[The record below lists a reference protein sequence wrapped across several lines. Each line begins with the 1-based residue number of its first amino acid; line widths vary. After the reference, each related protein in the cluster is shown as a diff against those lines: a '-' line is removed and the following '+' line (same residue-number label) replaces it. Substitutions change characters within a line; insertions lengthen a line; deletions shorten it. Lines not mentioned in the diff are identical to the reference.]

1 MFRILLIII
10 IGLSANCSAYGAE
23 QFAVFSGNDGLHLNA
38 GGSVAVYVSDD
49 APNGVRIA
57 ANNLLADIKA
67 VCGADAGITKDRE
80 KARIVISTKPDG
92 KWESYVIR
100 VGKSRLEIT
109 GSDKRGTIYGIYELS
124 RQIGV
129 SPWYWWADVPVARH
143 DDIRLKEGTYTD
155 GEPAVKYRGI
165 FINDEFPSMTA
176 WAREKFGGLNSK
188 MYAHLYELL
197 LRLKAN
203 CLWPAMWGSFKE
215 YKPLVPILKDA
226 EGRYEGNCF
235 NEDDPLNPKTADEW
249 GIVIGTSHH
258 EPMQRSQQEWIRNKQ
273 NYGNAQWN
281 WMTNREGVKKFFR
294 EGIENTKNYESLIT
308 IGMRGEE
315 DCPMTD
321 AGSIEANFRLMEDI
335 LSSQRRIIKD
345 VTGRPAAQTP
355 QVWTLYSEVMD
366 YYDKGLKVPDDVTIM
381 LCDDNFGH
389 VRRVPSLTDK
399 KRKGGYGMYYHVGYY
414 GAPRANKWLTMQTIT
429 EMWEQLKLTYDY
441 GVRNIWILNV
451 GDVKPHEY
459 PIDFFMEMA
468 WHPETFRVNNLKQ
481 YTSDF
486 CMQQFGGAEMTNAFG
501 KEAYGKA
508 DADETADMLMD
519 YCRYA
524 SRVTAELL
532 DTATYNLQSG
542 EWKAVRD
549 EFLALETRALR
560 QYITLADSHK
570 DAYKQLVLFPIQ
582 AMANLYDMYYSQA
595 MNKQLAALNDREAN
609 VWAERVE
616 KCYARDSMLCYD
628 YNRNIAGGKWNHMMD
643 QVHIGYDDWHARQFN
658 RMPEVK
664 RVSVKDGPASP
675 MEGVVYKA
683 KNGVA
688 VMEADRAFEYSGADA
703 PKAGEKAEE
712 GEEKAVWTVIPGLG
726 RTRCGVSLMPYTSMP
741 DGAWISYSYESDAE
755 VRTDSID
762 IHVVFAATMPF
773 IPGGH
778 TVSVSLDGG
787 SPVSI
792 NINHNF
798 NWDHKYDLMYPTG
811 CSRVNEVVFRC
822 PNTSPSQKRHVIRI
836 SHDRPGVVVEKVIAD
851 LGGYEQTRLG
861 MMESEVCG
869 YK

>member
-1 MFRILLIII
+1 MRNFSYKRFLACLLGIVTTIY
-10 IGLSANCSAYGAE
+10 AFGAE
-23 QFAVFSGNDGLHLNA
+23 QFAVFSSGSGMHLNA
-38 GGSVAVYVSDD
+38 GNSVAVYLSAD
-49 APNGVRIA
+49 APKGVRIA
-57 ANNLLADIKA
+57 ADNLLTDIKT
-67 VCGADAGITKDRE
+67 VCGAEAHITTDRQ
-80 KARIVISTKPDG
+80 KAQVVIATKPDG
-92 KWESYVIR
+92 KWESYVIN
-100 VGKSRLEIT
+100 VHGNIVEIT

-143 DDIRLKEGTYTD
+143 DNIWLKEGSYTD

-165 FINDEFPSMTA
+165 FINDEFPAMTA

-235 NEDDPLNPKTADEW
+235 NEDDPLNAKTADEW

-281 WMTNREGVKKFFR
+281 WMTNREGVTKFFR
-294 EGIENTKNYESLIT
+294 EGIENTKDYESLIT

-335 LSSQRRIIKD
+335 ISTQRKIIKKA
-345 VTGRPAAQTP
+345 TCRPAAQTP

-389 VRRVPSLTDK
+389 VRRVPSLTEK

-441 GVRNIWILNV
+441 DIRNLWILNV

-459 PIDFFMEMA
+459 PIDFFMQMA
-468 WHPETFRVNNLKQ
+468 WHPETFTATNLKQ
-481 YTSDF
+481 YTNKF
-486 CMQQFGGAEMTNAFG
+486 CLQQFGGADYTTPFG
-501 KEAYGKA
+501 KQTYGYEQA
-508 DADETADMLMD
+508 IETAEILMD

-524 SRVTAELL
+524 SRVTAEML
-532 DTATYNLQSG
+532 DTATYNLPSG
-542 EWKAVRD
+542 EWKSVRD
-549 EFLALETRALR
+549 EFLALEARALR
-560 QYITLADSHK
+560 QYVSLSNSHH
-570 DAYKQLVLFPIQ
+570 DAYKQFVLFPVQ
-582 AMANLYDMYYSQA
+582 AMANLYDMYYAQA
-595 MNKQLAALNDREAN
+595 MNKSLAAHNDYEAN
-609 VWAERVE
+609 IWADRME

-628 YNRNIAGGKWNHMMD
+628 YNHNIANGKWNHMMD
-643 QVHIGYDDWHARQFN
+643 QVHIGYDSWHARQFN
-658 RMPEVK
+658 RMPEAK
-664 RVSVKDGPASP
+664 RIDSKEQTSNPK
-675 MEGVVYKA
+675 EGIVYKA
-683 KNGVA
+683 KNRVV
-688 VMEADRAFEYSGADA
+688 VMEADRTFRHHAAT
-703 PKAGEKAEE
+703 AGNA
-712 GEEKAVWTVIPGLG
+712 ASWTVIPGLG
-726 RTRCGVSLMPYTSMP
+726 RTRCGVSLMPYTVMP
-741 DGAWISYSYESDAE
+741 DSSWISYCYETDAANTS
-755 VRTDSID
+755 RSTATNDSID
-762 IHVVFAATMPF
+762 IHVILAATMPF

-792 NINHNF
+792 NINRNF

-811 CSRVNEVVFRC
+811 CSRVNEIIFRC
-822 PNTSPSQKRHVIRI
+822 PNTQPSREQHVITL
-836 SHDRPGVVVEKVIAD
+836 SHDRPGVVIEKLIVD
-851 LGGYEQTRLG
+851 LGGYERTRLG
-861 MMESEVCG
+861 MRESE
-869 YK
+869 YE